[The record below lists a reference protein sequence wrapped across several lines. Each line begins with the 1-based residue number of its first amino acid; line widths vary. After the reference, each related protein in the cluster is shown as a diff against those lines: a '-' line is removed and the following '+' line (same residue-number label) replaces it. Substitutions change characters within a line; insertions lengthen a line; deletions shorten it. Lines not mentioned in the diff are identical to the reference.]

1 MREQVFSTYHPVI
14 NFIFYLGALVF
25 AVLLIHPL
33 YLGCALVLSVAYL
46 LLVKRR
52 HRWRTVADYLILFVA
67 LSVINPLFNRMGDTV
82 LFVWVKGRA
91 YTWEALC
98 YGMALAT
105 LLIVVL
111 AWFGSYSELMT
122 SEKLLY
128 LFHSLA
134 PSLSMI
140 FTMVL
145 RFVPDYQR
153 KAGQIRQARA
163 GVGKAGGEAG
173 WREKAESGF
182 MVVSALTT
190 RALEGG
196 IVTADSMRS
205 RGYGSGKRTCF
216 SNYRWTGRDT
226 LLLVWLV
233 LTAALTG
240 FCIGAGGAV
249 AVYIPHIEIR
259 WNSYTIG
266 GVVSYSLFLMAPIAV
281 QVWEEIKW
289 HSLKSKM

>member
-1 MREQVFSTYHPVI
+1 MREQVFCTYHPVI

-33 YLGCALVLSVAYL
+33 YLVCALVLSVAYL

-52 HRWRTVADYLILFVA
+52 HRWRTVVGYLILFAA
-67 LSVINPLFNRMGDTV
+67 LSAINPLFNRMGDTV
-82 LFVWVKGRA
+82 LFVWMKNRT
-91 YTWEALC
+91 YTLEALC
-98 YGMALAT
+98 YGMALAV
-105 LLIVVL
+105 LLITVL
-111 AWFGSYSELMT
+111 AWFGSYSEIVT

-128 LFHSLA
+128 LFGSLA
-134 PSLSMI
+134 PSLCMM

-153 KAGQIRQARA
+153 KAGQIKEARV
-163 GVGKAGGEAG
+163 GIGKAGSEVK
-173 WREKAESGF
+173 WSKKAESGL

-196 IVTADSMRS
+196 VVTADSMRS

-216 SNYRWTGRDT
+216 SNYRWTLRDT
-226 LLLVWLV
+226 ILLMWLV

-240 FCIGAGGAV
+240 LCIGAGGAV

-259 WNSYTIG
+259 WNPYTIG
-266 GVVSYSLFLMAPIAV
+266 GAVSYSLFLMVPIAV
-281 QVWEEIKW
+281 QVWEEMKW

>member
-33 YLGCALVLSVAYL
+33 YLACALVLSVAYL

-52 HRWRTVADYLILFVA
+52 NRWRTVAGYLILFAA
-67 LSVINPLFNRMGDTV
+67 LSAINPLFNRMGDTV
-82 LFVWVKGRA
+82 LFVWLKGRV

-98 YGMALAT
+98 YGMALAA
-105 LLIVVL
+105 LLIAVL

-128 LFHSLA
+128 LFGSLA
-134 PSLSMI
+134 PSLCMI

-163 GVGKAGGEAG
+163 GIGKAGGEAR
-173 WREKAESGF
+173 WREKAESGL

-205 RGYGSGKRTCF
+205 RGYGSGKRTSF
-216 SNYRWTGRDT
+216 SNYRWTLRDT
-226 LLLVWLV
+226 ILLVWLA
-233 LTAALTG
+233 LTATLTG
-240 FCIGAGGAV
+240 LCIGAGGAA

-259 WNSYTIG
+259 WNPYTIG
-266 GVVSYSLFLMAPIAV
+266 GAVSYSLFLMAPIAV